1 MRCERGSSDTAGTLG
16 GGVSHVARELHQ
28 VCDGGVTSS
37 RIRAAAADPSCTLAT
52 GAAMSHVPTPTT
64 GRPSLSASAISESV
78 PKPPPTA
85 ITPSAARTTR
95 PLRSSPIPVAIAT
108 ETHGLAAVRSGPGRS
123 PTVTPPASLAP
134 RHAAAMTPPSPPQ
147 TSTAPPR
154 ASARPTSSATASSSA
169 SASPAPTTATY
180 GVVAATAGS
189 VTRAPA
195 GDRDHDRGGC
205 GDSERGGN
213 ARVVVLSGGAD
224 GRGRCAWRW
233 LGLAPACG
241 RRRYRGRSGFSWALG
256 GGGGARE
263 S

>member
-16 GGVSHVARELHQ
+16 GRVSHVARELHQ

-85 ITPSAARTTR
+85 TTPSVARTTR
-95 PLRSSPIPVAIAT
+95 PLRSSPIPLAIAT
-108 ETHGLAAVRSGPGRS
+108 VSHWWAAVRSGPGRS

-134 RHAAAMTPPSPPQ
+134 RHAAAMTPPRPPQ
-147 TSTAPPR
+147 TSTAPAR
-154 ASARPTSSATASSSA
+154 ASAWPTSSAAAFSSA
-169 SASPAPTTATY
+169 SASPAPTTAMY
-180 GVVAATAGS
+180 WVGAATAGS

-195 GDRDHDRGGC
+195 RDRDHDGGGRGDG
-205 GDSERGGN
+205 ERGGY
-213 ARVVVLSGGAD
+213 ARVVVLGDRA
-224 GRGRCAWRW
+224 
-233 LGLAPACG
+233 G
-241 RRRYRGRSGFSWALG
+241 RR
-256 GGGGARE
+256 
-263 S
+263 